1 MDYEADE
8 YHTEVTIEYDE
19 NQAPRPR
26 YMDIMQEALAQA
38 RSNADPERRIRRS
51 TDPKIA
57 GVMPKKGSPKGGLL
71 VTIYGENLRSKKI
84 DLGGQESESDN
95 EGENYNMWFEREHNG
110 QTWKVP
116 CIIDRM
122 LQLHGRPIDGH
133 GDFLVCETSEM
144 PRFYT
149 FYFKMTIDG
158 GSILQSGGW
167 RIDFKEGYAPT
178 ADWFYPANSA
188 RAFSSGQYDY
198 HGE

>member
-1 MDYEADE
+1 MIVSVDYEADE

-26 YMDIMQEALAQA
+26 YMDIMREALDQA
-38 RSNADPERRIRRS
+38 RANADPERRMRRS
-51 TDPKIA
+51 TSPKIA
-57 GVMPKKGSPKGGLL
+57 GVMPSKGSPKGGLL

-95 EGENYNMWFEREHNG
+95 EGENYNMWFEREYNG

-116 CIIDRM
+116 CTMDRM

-133 GDFLVCETSEM
+133 SDFLVCETNEM

-149 FYFKMTIDG
+149 FYFKYLVFD
-158 GSILQSGGW
+158 LLL
-167 RIDFKEGYAPT
+167 
-178 ADWFYPANSA
+178 
-188 RAFSSGQYDY
+188 
-198 HGE
+198 